1 MAMAGINA
9 RAARRARRAGST
21 GNRPVP
27 SGVLKVFRRDGN
39 GTAFRDDGG
48 RRNHGRR
55 RSLTGDGFLHGKPT
69 NFAYLEHFSMWFFPQ
84 QENREAPHQKVLC
97 ISYSSVG
104 LLANAS
110 EGCVRCT
117 PVGRCARRAAI
128 INAYRHHGRW
138 WVPMQFSGNIT
149 AYVGRVPCPNTGSLF
164 MLWNHFYRK
173 LIFVQAVGLDHRLDG
188 DFDQPDLTY
197 VWVEKILPARIAYHS
212 KKKAVGPYRIPC
224 DFLWAPRV
232 DITELEITRLWFL
245 GIGVGR
251 AVWRGKE
258 VDIQIAC
265 DDLGLR
271 YLERE
276 TRGLKDIR
284 GLDITYELFAHVFM
298 GNVLYGILTEAS
310 TFARPL
316 RLNDRATV
324 FAAFAKLEGAFM
336 IHGGIID
343 DQRIVMD
350 EKGRVRMQDICDL
363 KYYAPH
369 QRKQLEK
376 DAQNITGVH
385 SRRTPSPERLLLIS
399 FRLGCDLRTPPAH
412 DEKNNRRRKQSSKT
426 TRGNLKT
433 LNIGAMPLGPKQS
446 SKALIM
452 LSNTSRNIEPEAPPS
467 YTEFPLPYARIAYRL
482 LMLAPEQED
491 TFSSASIVEV
501 D

>member
-1 MAMAGINA
+1 M
-9 RAARRARRAGST
+9 
-21 GNRPVP
+21 P
-27 SGVLKVFRRDGN
+27 
-39 GTAFRDDGG
+39 
-48 RRNHGRR
+48 
-55 RSLTGDGFLHGKPT
+55 
-69 NFAYLEHFSMWFFPQ
+69 
-84 QENREAPHQKVLC
+84 
-97 ISYSSVG
+97 
-104 LLANAS
+104 
-110 EGCVRCT
+110 
-117 PVGRCARRAAI
+117 
-128 INAYRHHGRW
+128 
-138 WVPMQFSGNIT
+138 FSGNIT
-149 AYVGRVPCPNTGSLF
+149 AYVGRVPSKPNTGSLLI
-164 MLWNHFYRK
+164 LWNHFYRK
-173 LIFVQAVGLDHRLDG
+173 LIFVQAVGLDHRVDG
-188 DFDQPDLTY
+188 GFDQPDLTY
-197 VWVEKILPARIAYHS
+197 VWVEKIPSGPRIIQ
-212 KKKAVGPYRIPC
+212 KKQTVEPYRIPC

-245 GIGVGR
+245 GTGVGR

-276 TRGLKDIR
+276 TRGLKAIR
-284 GLDITYELFAHVFM
+284 GMDITYELVAHVFM
-298 GNVLYGILTEAS
+298 GDVLYGILTEAS

-316 RLNDRATV
+316 RLSDRAAV
-324 FAAFAKLEGAFM
+324 FAAFAKLERAFM
-336 IHGGIID
+336 LHGGIID

-369 QRKQLEK
+369 QRKQLEE
-376 DAQNITGVH
+376 DAQKYHWGPIQAVFDSIAVQGCMLPLRWFAKPINTILA
-385 SRRTPSPERLLLIS
+385 RTPSPERLLLFS

-433 LNIGAMPLGPKQS
+433 LNIGTMPLGPKQS

-467 YTEFPLPYARIAYRL
+467 YTEFPLPYARITSRL